1 VLAVATTKYLNVLQR
16 VFTVVAFT
24 RGIVQI
30 LRPNKGCIAGFANFG
45 LDVLAF
51 GTGNHEF

>member
-30 LRPNKGCIAGFANFG
+30 LRPNKGCIASFANFG